1 MKSKIISSVRLSG
14 SGNENQESKFNLM
27 SKQAV
32 LILAFLF
39 AGVTYAQESKAQVPQ
54 ISVSGEGKI
63 KIVPDQAIVT
73 VGFQNTGKDAKEV
86 KALNDEVVDKV
97 LKFLKKSG
105 IPASDYKTNNVSLGK
120 SYDYEKK
127 KYNFQASQT
136 LNITLKDLSKYDDIM
151 MGLNDAGINAIEGVE
166 FKSSKMEELEREA
179 RKKAILNAKQKAN
192 DYVSVLGQKVGK
204 ALLITDNSIGYIPQP
219 MYKGGMMA
227 MADSAMPRETLAV
240 GELEININV
249 SVVFALE

>member
-1 MKSKIISSVRLSG
+1 MKKSL
-14 SGNENQESKFNLM
+14 
-27 SKQAV
+27 
-32 LILAFLF
+32 LILALLF
-39 AGVTYAQESKAQVPQ
+39 AGITHAQESKAQVPQ
-54 ISVSGEGKI
+54 IAVSGEGKI

-105 IPASDYKTNNVSLGK
+105 VPSTDYKTNNVSLGK

-127 KYNFQASQT
+127 KYNYQASQT

-151 MGLNDAGINAIEGVE
+151 MGLNDAGINSIQGVE
-166 FKSSKMEELEREA
+166 FKSSKMEDYEREA
-179 RKKAILNAKQKAN
+179 RKKAISNAKQKAN

-204 ALLITDNSIGYIPQP
+204 AILITDNSTPYVPQP
-219 MYKGGMMA
+219 YFKGNMMA
-227 MADSAMPRETLAV
+227 MATEADTSRSTLAI
-240 GELEININV
+240 GEIEIITNV